1 MLALSRVDRS
11 FWRNRSGSAAP
22 ARCTV
27 LTFQSRSNNPSESP
41 AVTSATIW
49 PLIGPSMFYQLSS
62 LLTSLPITL
71 SSSRPPCCYPSFVP
85 SPSSSDGTNFI
96 SVSKIIISKLIN
108 RMGIVII
115 NHFRVFFWYQYIDNF
130 YKYHLLNICRIYR
143 IYHYLFSLLIYFS
156 SPFLFYLFSTR
167 FISPTS
173 SFLVASSLFLI
184 RYTSIYLSPFE
195 FSLSVSHGVSLIL
208 STNCKAIPSVGIHI
222 PNL

>member
-1 MLALSRVDRS
+1 M
-11 FWRNRSGSAAP
+11 
-22 ARCTV
+22 

-96 SVSKIIISKLIN
+96 SVSKVIISKLIN
-108 RMGIVII
+108 RTGIMII
-115 NHFRVFFWYQYIDNF
+115 NHFRVFFWHQYVDNF
-130 YKYHLLNICRIYR
+130 YKYSLNIWTSRICRIH
-143 IYHYLFSLLIYFS
+143 HYLFSLLIYFS

-167 FISPTS
+167 CIFCLP
-173 SFLVASSLFLI
+173 FLSSLLHLCFLFA
-184 RYTSIYLSPFE
+184 SIYLSPFE